1 MSLQQPMGISGGQ
14 LVHVKYFGAQKK
26 AGLEVSLGKDEVT
39 QKVKQPVMSP
49 EEPTLSGQRSMSARE
64 HKVGER
70 VIQRLRVSRREVT
83 DQM

>member
-1 MSLQQPMGISGGQ
+1 MGISGGQ

-49 EEPTLSGQRSMSARE
+49 EEPTLS
-64 HKVGER
+64 VGA
-70 VIQRLRVSRREVT
+70 
-83 DQM
+83 